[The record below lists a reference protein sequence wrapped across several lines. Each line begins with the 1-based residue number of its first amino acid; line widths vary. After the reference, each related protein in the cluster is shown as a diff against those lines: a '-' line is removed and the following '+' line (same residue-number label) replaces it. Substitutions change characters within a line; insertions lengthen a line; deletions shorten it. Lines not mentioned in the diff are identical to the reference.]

1 MLASGMCSH
10 GLPALTKL
18 PCIPQTTMSDEGAS
32 LVESS
37 ISAADVEDASEMTQ
51 EGRTATQ
58 LEAAMDLRLGHAIR
72 LSREED
78 RHTEAADILGELLQ
92 TA

>member
-1 MLASGMCSH
+1 
-10 GLPALTKL
+10 
-18 PCIPQTTMSDEGAS
+18 MSNEGAS
-32 LVESS
+32 HPSDNSESS
-37 ISAADVEDASEMTQ
+37 ATLLVSASAVEDASEMTV
-51 EGRTATQ
+51 EGRTATH
-58 LEAAMDLRLGHAIR
+58 LDAAMDLRLGHAVR